1 MDEKLKIYGAI
12 ITNWLDEFVQA
23 RKNIPNADYELIIDD
38 THFHYQVVRTGWY
51 NDQFYHKTV
60 FHFHI
65 KPTGKVWLLVNNTDI
80 LVTDDLIEMGIP
92 KSDIVIGFLPESMR
106 PYSGFAV
113 A

>member
-1 MDEKLKIYGAI
+1 MDEKLRAYGAI
-12 ITNWLDEFVQA
+12 ISDRLARFVEL
-23 RKNIPNADYELIIDD
+23 RKNVPNADYELITDD

-51 NDQFYHKTV
+51 DNSFYHKTV
-60 FHFHI
+60 FHFQI

-80 LVTDDLIEMGIP
+80 LVTDDLVEMGIP
-92 KSDIVIGFLPESMR
+92 KSDMVIGFLPESMR